1 MHFPL
6 DPDCPMPK
14 CLQGSGEKMLFATST
29 PSNDRSPEHPGQQ
42 LLLQRWLYLFYS
54 VFNSDRK
61 RGSSKIGEAF
71 RYAKIVSFFFFFCMV
86 LLFGFS
92 RNIHGRTGPDWF
104 LRIKCTFSSPER
116 MLSAKLIKTCLF
128 YEFGINYDLLWT
140 NWFPDWLKPRECSR
154 NTPVTGVDSSAPR
167 ASLSVGMCLSLTLRH
182 RSVLLPHVTYHLFD
196 SEIYCLVFMMSWFCV
211 WKVIF

>member
-71 RYAKIVSFFFFFCMV
+71 RYAKIVSFFFF
-86 LLFGFS
+86 LHGFAV
-92 RNIHGRTGPDWF
+92 WF
-104 LRIKCTFSSPER
+104 FMEHPWYNRPRLIFENKMYIFFSWEN
-116 MLSAKLIKTCLF
+116 AVCQV
-128 YEFGINYDLLWT
+128 N
-140 NWFPDWLKPRECSR
+140 
-154 NTPVTGVDSSAPR
+154 
-167 ASLSVGMCLSLTLRH
+167 
-182 RSVLLPHVTYHLFD
+182 
-196 SEIYCLVFMMSWFCV
+196 
-211 WKVIF
+211 